1 MDSVPNPRTPRYRP
15 DIDGLRAIAVMAVIG
30 FHAFPKWVMGGFVG
44 VDIFFVISGYLIS
57 TIILESLSANTF
69 SLRAFYARRIRRIF
83 PALLVVLLAVFGI
96 GWFLLFAV
104 EFKQLGKHIAASA
117 GFVSNVVFWSESGYF
132 DTLAE
137 TKPLLHLWSLSIEE
151 QFYLIWPVLLWGV
164 AKQRL
169 NPLLTTTVLALASF
183 ALAAY
188 EFRQD
193 AVAAFF
199 LPQYRAWELLLG
211 AILAQRALSTRGLD
225 LPRVGRSN
233 LQSVAGLTLIA
244 LAVAFT
250 PRNAFPGWWV
260 LMPTVGAVLVI
271 KAGPTAVLNRRLL
284 SCAPLVWV
292 GLISYPLYLWH
303 WPLLSFGRI
312 VVGGVPSP
320 GYRAG
325 AIAVSVGLAWATY
338 RAIERPVRFGRPS
351 IARIATLAVSML
363 VVGFFG
369 YNCYQ
374 RNGLAYRYIE
384 KHVSVV
390 GFDGGDLGYS
400 IDGCGI
406 ADPAR
411 QRWFAF
417 CKHDSRPTVHVALL
431 GDSKAAAIYGGLV
444 RTSLD
449 SQRWLF
455 IGGTGPEGATV
466 PVISDAAAY
475 QPYQRLAREAFTAI
489 IANEQIDTVV
499 LVTGVRSLFILPT
512 DYSIEELPASG
523 LGDVVLDGL
532 GRAVRELVAA
542 GKRVVLVIDNPTLP
556 DPKECMSRPTPF
568 MWLTRA
574 IETPLRTRCVMPLAT
589 HLALSRKYRDV
600 LDRIQAENPERVR
613 LFDTT
618 PYLCDLEAGTCS
630 TLKGKALLYSY
641 ADHISDYAAGII
653 GKDLNRELAN
663 LRAPSQ

>member
-1 MDSVPNPRTPRYRP
+1 MRYRP
-15 DIDGLRAIAVMAVIG
+15 DIDGLRAIAVLAVIG
-30 FHAFPKWVMGGFVG
+30 YHAFPKWITGGFVG

-57 TIILESLSANTF
+57 TVILESLSGDTF

-96 GWFLLFAV
+96 GWLLLFAV

-117 GFVSNVVFWSESGYF
+117 GFVSNIVFWSESGYF

-151 QFYLIWPVLLWGV
+151 QFYLVWPVLLWAL
-164 AKQRL
+164 AKRRV
-169 NPLLTTTVLALASF
+169 NPLVTTTVLAMASF
-183 ALAAY
+183 GLAVY
-188 EFRQD
+188 ELRHD

-211 AILAQRALSTRGLD
+211 AMLAERALATRGLERPD
-225 LPRVGRSN
+225 AGRSN
-233 LQSVAGLTLIA
+233 AQSIAGLTLIA

-250 PRNAFPGWWV
+250 PRSAFPGWWA
-260 LMPTVGAVLVI
+260 LLPTAGAVLVI
-271 KAGPTAVLNRRLL
+271 MAGPTAVLNRRVL
-284 SCAPLVWV
+284 SSAPLVWV

-312 VVGGVPSP
+312 VVGSVPSP

-325 AIAVSVGLAWATY
+325 AIAASVVLAWATY
-338 RAIERPVRFGRPS
+338 RAIERPLRFGPPS
-351 IARIATLAVSML
+351 IARIATLVASML

-374 RNGLAYRYIE
+374 RNGLGYRFIE
-384 KHVSVV
+384 KQVSVV
-390 GFDGGDLGYS
+390 GFDGGNLGYS

-411 QRWFAF
+411 QRWFAY
-417 CKHDSRPTVHVALL
+417 CRHDSRPAVHVALL
-431 GDSKAAAIYGGLV
+431 GDSKAAAIYDGLV

-455 IGGTGPEGATV
+455 IGGTGPEGAMV

-475 QPYQRLAREAFTAI
+475 QPYQRLAREAVAAV
-489 IANEQIDTVV
+489 IANKQIDTVV
-499 LVTGVRSLFILPT
+499 LVTGVRSLFLLPT
-512 DYSIEELPASG
+512 DYSIEELPASE
-523 LGDVVLDGL
+523 LGDVALDGL
-532 GRAVRELVAA
+532 GRAVRELVAG
-542 GKRVVLVIDNPTLP
+542 GKRVVLVVDNPTLP
-556 DPKECMSRPTPF
+556 DPKECMSRQTPF
-568 MWLTRA
+568 TWLTRA
-574 IETPLRTRCVMPLAT
+574 IEVPLRPRCVVRLTT

-618 PYLCDLEAGTCS
+618 PYLCDLETGTCS
-630 TLKGKALLYSY
+630 TFKGKALLYSY
-641 ADHISDYAAGII
+641 TDHISDYAAGVI
-653 GKDLNRELAN
+653 GKDLNRELAD